1 MRKMIG
7 IGLLAACVAVP
18 ALAQR
23 GGGAPAPANP
33 FAGNQAA
40 IQEGEGVFNQNCTMC
55 HGARGAGGE
64 LGPALA
70 SGWRNDARGSDA
82 QLFNT
87 IKNGI
92 RGTAMPAWGGKLM
105 DDQIWKIAAYI
116 HVLRGTA
123 IDNPLPG
130 DVARGEQ
137 IFLGK
142 GECSGCHMVN
152 GKGGLSGPDLSNI
165 ASMRKVNSIQDAL
178 TKQEHRIFGP
188 GGAHLTTLPPLDT
201 YPPVQIV
208 TSDGKTHDG
217 VLMNEDGFS
226 LQLLGSDQQLHT
238 FDRAKVRTVTQK
250 ARSIMPTDYDKR
262 LAPDEF
268 KDLMA
273 YLTRLGT
280 APTAQ
285 ARRGGGAAPAG
296 GE

>member
-1 MRKMIG
+1 MRKIIG
-7 IGLLAACVAVP
+7 IGLLLACAVAP

-23 GGGAPAPANP
+23 GGGAAAPANP
-33 FAGNQAA
+33 FANNQAA
-40 IQEGEGVFNQNCTMC
+40 IQDGEAVFNQNCTMC

-70 SGWRNDARGSDA
+70 SGWRNDSRGNDA
-82 QLFNT
+82 QLFST

-92 RGTAMPAWGGKLM
+92 RGTAMPAWSGKLM

-116 HVLRGTA
+116 RVLRGTA

-137 IFLGK
+137 IFQGK
-142 GECSGCHMVN
+142 GECSGCHMVD
-152 GKGGLSGPDLSNI
+152 GRGGLSGPDLSNI
-165 ASMRKVNSIQDAL
+165 ASIRKVNSIHDAL

-201 YPPVQIV
+201 YPPVRLV
-208 TSDGKTHDG
+208 TTDGKTHDG

-226 LQLLGSDQQLHT
+226 VQLLGSDERLHT
-238 FDRAKVRTVTQK
+238 FDRAKLRSMTRA

-268 KDLMA
+268 RDLMA

-280 APTAQ
+280 PNTAP
-285 ARRGGGAAPAG
+285 ARRGGGAAPPG

>member
-1 MRKMIG
+1 MKKIVG
-7 IGLLAACVAVP
+7 IGLLLACAAAP

-23 GGGAPAPANP
+23 GGAAAPVNP
-33 FAGNQAA
+33 FENNREA
-40 IQEGEGVFNQNCTMC
+40 IQDGEAAFNQNCTMC

-70 SGWRNDARGSDA
+70 SGWRNDSRGSDA

-87 IKNGI
+87 IKKGI
-92 RGTAMPAWGGKLM
+92 RGTAMPAWDGKLM

-116 HVLRGTA
+116 RVLRGTA

-137 IFLGK
+137 IFQGK
-142 GECSGCHMVN
+142 GECSGCHMVD

-188 GGAHLTTLPPLDT
+188 GGAHLAVLPPLDT
-201 YPPVQIV
+201 YPPVRLV
-208 TSDGKTHDG
+208 TTDGKTHDG

-226 LQLLGSDQQLHT
+226 VQLLGSDQRLHT
-238 FDRAKVRTVTQK
+238 FDRAKLRAVTQT

-268 KDLMA
+268 RDLMA
-273 YLTRLGT
+273 YLTRRGT
-280 APTAQ
+280 PNATQ
-285 ARRGGGAAPAG
+285 TRREGPPAAAG
-296 GE
+296 DE

>member
-1 MRKMIG
+1 MRKIIG
-7 IGLLAACVAVP
+7 ISLLLVCTAAP

-23 GGGAPAPANP
+23 GSGAAAPANP
-33 FAGNQAA
+33 FANNQAA
-40 IQEGEGVFNQNCTMC
+40 IQEGETVFNQNCTMC

-70 SGWRNDARGSDA
+70 SGWRNDSRGSDA
-82 QLFNT
+82 QVFNT

-116 HVLRGTA
+116 RVLRGTA
-123 IDNPLPG
+123 IDSPLPG

-137 IFLGK
+137 IFQGK

-165 ASMRKVNSIQDAL
+165 ASIRKVNSIHDAL

-201 YPPVQIV
+201 YPPVRLV
-208 TSDGKTHDG
+208 TTDGKTHDG

-226 LQLLGSDQQLHT
+226 VQLLGSDERLHT
-238 FDRAKVRTVTQK
+238 FDRAKLRSMTRT

-268 KDLMA
+268 RDLMA

-280 APTAQ
+280 PNTGQ
-285 ARRGGGAAPAG
+285 ARRGGPPSG

>member
-1 MRKMIG
+1 MKLIFSL
-7 IGLLAACVAVP
+7 GLVLACMTAP

-23 GGGAPAPANP
+23 GGAAAPANP
-33 FAGNQAA
+33 FAGNAA
-40 IQEGEGVFNQNCTMC
+40 AVQEGEAVYNQNCTMC

-70 SGWRNDARGSDA
+70 SGWRNDMRSGDA
-82 QLFNT
+82 QIFNT
-87 IKNGI
+87 VKNGV
-92 RGTAMPAWGGKLM
+92 RGTAMPAWGGKLT

-116 HVLRGTA
+116 HGLRGTA

-137 IFLGK
+137 IFRGK
-142 GECSGCHMVN
+142 GECASCHMAN
-152 GKGGLSGPDLSNI
+152 GKGGLTGPDLSNI
-165 ASMRKVNSIQDAL
+165 ASTRKVNSIHDAL
-178 TKQEHRIFGP
+178 TKQDHRIFGP
-188 GGAHLTTLPPLDT
+188 GGAHIPALPPMDT
-201 YPPVQIV
+201 YPPVRIV

-226 LQLLGSDQQLHT
+226 LQLLGSDEQLHT
-238 FDRAKVRTVTQK
+238 FERAKVRSVTRK

-280 APTAQ
+280 PPTAQ
-285 ARRGGGAAPAG
+285 ARGAATAPSG